1 MIRSYLF
8 AIFYLSFNI
17 SFWFILYRLSSLFPF
32 PFSFLILICA
42 LVLVLKINDFLF
54 VFYKERIKK

>member
-1 MIRSYLF
+1 MIRSCLF
-8 AIFYLSFNI
+8 SIFYLYFNI
-17 SFWFILYRLSSLFPF
+17 SFLFIIYRLSSLLPF

-42 LVLVLKINDFLF
+42 LVLVLKIDDFLL

>member
-1 MIRSYLF
+1 MIRSCLF
-8 AIFYLSFNI
+8 SIFYLCFNI
-17 SFWFILYRLSSLFPF
+17 SLWSIIYRLSSSFPF

-42 LVLVLKINDFLF
+42 LVLVLKINDFLL